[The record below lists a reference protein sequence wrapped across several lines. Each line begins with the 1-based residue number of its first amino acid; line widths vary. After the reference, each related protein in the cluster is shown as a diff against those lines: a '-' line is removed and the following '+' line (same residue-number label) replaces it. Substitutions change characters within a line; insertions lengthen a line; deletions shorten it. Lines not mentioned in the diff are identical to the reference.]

1 MSVND
6 VTRNSPGEMEQ
17 HNNLPE
23 SPPKN
28 SSSSDAGP
36 SICGIRDR
44 ATEQTFGGIFTITQP
59 QNGYPDGHQTYY
71 KDDRNMLEYFFE
83 LLEMSVLQLM
93 IWIVVFA
100 FSITY
105 IIYGLMNDGKCTVTN
120 YDTTGKVSGKED
132 DVDVFMTIEGGV
144 LFFTAFFEFSVLLYA
159 CQKKPSTHQKAKID
173 LEEQKRFDRL
183 LFGSQLVFYLINI
196 CLCIAGGIKIFT
208 VHNQEKDTKS
218 NCDSKFSD
226 FYFKA
231 KVVQFVVMLL
241 YHVYFVLSCS
251 LILLREKWFLRRKL
265 RCWANF
271 LDADRD
277 GVISQDDMKKTNE
290 KLEKLRISFGV
301 RQRPLPASDQKEWWN
316 ENIFK
321 QEAGRLIK
329 VEDYV
334 LSVENYLGKG
344 AAYDR
349 ANRIRP
355 VVKKWFHFFT
365 TEENING
372 NFIMTE
378 NDFVKFWTELSGNDE
393 QHYKRMFIKHFPSPF
408 TMSDFVED
416 FVAFLS
422 NPEYSNEFSNR
433 VFKVVKYRSGGVCLK
448 S

>member
-1 MSVND
+1 M
-6 VTRNSPGEMEQ
+6 GEMEQ

-36 SICGIRDR
+36 SICGMRDR

-59 QNGYPDGHQTYY
+59 QNGYPDGHQAYY
-71 KDDRNMLEYFFE
+71 KDDRNRLEYFFE

-93 IWIVVFA
+93 FWIVVFA

-120 YDTTGKVSGKED
+120 YHTTGKVSGKED
-132 DVDVFMTIEGGV
+132 DVDVFMKIEGGV

-159 CQKKPSTHQKAKID
+159 CQKKPSTHQNAKID

-196 CLCIAGGIKIFT
+196 CLCIA
-208 VHNQEKDTKS
+208 
-218 NCDSKFSD
+218 
-226 FYFKA
+226 
-231 KVVQFVVMLL
+231 
-241 YHVYFVLSCS
+241 
-251 LILLREKWFLRRKL
+251 EKWFLRHKL
-265 RCWANF
+265 RCWAKL

-334 LSVENYLGKG
+334 LSVENYLGKR

-372 NFIMTE
+372 NYIMTE